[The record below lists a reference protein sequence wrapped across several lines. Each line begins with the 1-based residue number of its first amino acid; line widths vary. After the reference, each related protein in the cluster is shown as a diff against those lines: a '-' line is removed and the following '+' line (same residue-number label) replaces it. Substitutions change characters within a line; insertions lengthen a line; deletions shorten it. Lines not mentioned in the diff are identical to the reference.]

1 VETNMEKK
9 SDSQIADHRE
19 EFKRSTTKRLEVC
32 EAKINERIDRVED
45 FKNELKEFY
54 NQNNRDEKEL
64 LEKVSMFV
72 DKLTHIREKKVSPL
86 IKENEYESLYP
97 DPEHMENVGKIMPCF
112 EGASDRKVRR
122 IIKALSES
130 CDVEIPDNL
139 ERRLDAIGAG
149 SLKIQ
154 KLLESDKEIISRRL
168 EQNSELR
175 HKFSGSKELVKY
187 VDEEKNLL
195 EQYEFRRSEILNFAN
210 FLERISKPDEL
221 SHSKKAL
228 KFIYVAERERLW
240 NELMTN
246 TKYIGSELPDLALSE
261 TQKVSPPGKN
271 LRKTAVGVGAGGLVG
286 LAAGLTGHLDPLASA
301 TIFATGTGTAIK
313 LLVDSY
319 ALNASQFDVD
329 SLLQK
334 ASEVL
339 KTASKARL
347 DWNATRLY
355 TKAIKFANEII
366 RLNPEELEAFNIK
379 GIAQTNL
386 GSLLKDT
393 DRFDD
398 ALESFDT
405 VIESHEDPL
414 VLYNK
419 AKALCS
425 KAAFEDRENCLQQ
438 AESVIG
444 RAIELDNKNSEHY
457 ELRGD
462 IYQQLKNLNQA
473 LVDYERAIDLGGET
487 KLSSWEKFHSSWY
500 ANIRDTKSP
509 PRMANHL
516 HGKKA
521 AVLWK
526 LGKLEES
533 KKVLKD
539 AFGLKDG
546 TLEYA
551 LELRNNGDRFASQNK
566 LIQARH
572 YFEKAVKVEPD
583 LYSCMKLAETNYRL
597 GSFAEAI
604 KYVELARNI
613 YPKFITEKNSVFG
626 SKRLAKAI
634 IENDGDYIDD
644 WIAGKNEAIFQAVSY
659 RLKCYDRDL
668 SAESLL
674 GFAKANEFVSRLYE
688 GYRLVDTIDNKKLPV
703 YRASPK
709 VSLMQDIDSIKEILN
724 EEPLD
729 YSVRDLEFDEEEEGT
744 EFECPLCEATA
755 NGTDVKCPECGA
767 EFEKAEEEEEEAEEA
782 EEELPMP
789 SYAPGLETHA
799 KPVAKV
805 KCSACAEVIP
815 IYSTERP
822 LRVECPE
829 CHRQGTLKSPEQIA
843 KSDNPALDRL
853 MEEQGL
859 VGMKK
864 RPGDRSN
871 PALDR
876 LKKEYGLTD
885 ESTAYVPPPPPPTSV
900 YKQASM
906 SGTVPGPSN
915 PDAQVAVPPAGMQ
928 PGRIRPDVDK
938 EIKKRYERRVDNWKS
953 EGFDTSSLEALL
965 ADAEDLK
972 TVKFEFDKFRRK
984 VYRLKDI
991 EVELLLYSKKGVDNI
1006 IEKIKSDLKDVNKLE
1021 TIEEYLGQLKERI
1034 YGKEKDPNAKPS
1046 GHSFEQKVTTSTQ
1059 PADMRPAVPSSP
1071 DINTLYLQSKEL
1083 LTNDKLE
1090 DALSTLDNVL
1100 ATSPDHA
1107 DAWRTKGSVLE
1118 KLGRNE
1124 DAIKAYNRAVQLV
1137 PSNESYVQDREVVRE
1152 KIRALRGE
1160 EAATAESQPDSKRVV
1175 ARKYVKKYLRVDIPQ
1190 NVEGHAKK
1198 VGDEIYAKAAIAS
1211 GDTWYKINSQG
1222 QIVNERGELV
1232 EEGRSVGIS
1241 SGNRDSLKKF
1251 YEQARNFVTKELSD
1265 LVWVPVPESAEPSAA
1280 KERASELEIPEPVA
1294 ASPLQ
1299 RTLKDNNNRNDT
1311 NDNKQRARDKRNST
1325 RNQLPENV
1333 ELTAP
1338 YTLPDNVE
1346 LAKPEVTR
1354 DGRAA
1359 LDEYTPG
1366 SDQLIAKLAARQLLY
1381 DFNCGRW
1388 GELYLNDL
1396 KVECGKLEGNL
1407 NTTLA
1412 ESKAQEL
1419 AKKWGQD
1426 FIKRKKLSGTY
1437 ANICVSLFVEY
1448 GVTAVKSLSDIRN
1461 IKSLQPNRYL
1471 SADRIQEILHNPPM
1485 QIIDLEQEVLR
1496 R

>member
-1 VETNMEKK
+1 MKKK
-9 SDSQIADHRE
+9 SESQISGHRE
-19 EFKRSTTKRLEVC
+19 EFRRSTTTRLEVC

-72 DKLTHIREKKVSPL
+72 DKLTHIREEKVSPFL
-86 IKENEYESLYP
+86 KENECDSVYP
-97 DPEHMENVGKIMPCF
+97 NPEHIESVEKIMPHF
-112 EGASDRKVRR
+112 EDASDRKVRR
-122 IIKALSES
+122 VIKALSES
-130 CDVEIPDNL
+130 CDVEIPDCL
-139 ERRLDAIGAG
+139 ERRLNDAGVG
-149 SLKIQ
+149 LLEIQ

-168 EQNSELR
+168 EQNSKLR

-246 TKYIGSELPDLALSE
+246 TKNIGSELPDLALSE

-271 LRKTAVGVGAGGLVG
+271 LRKTAAGVGAGGLVG

-301 TIFATGTGTAIK
+301 TIFATGTGTAVK

-319 ALNASQFDVD
+319 ILNASQFDVD

-444 RAIELDNKNSEHY
+444 RAIELDTKNSKFY
-457 ELRGD
+457 ELKGD
-462 IYQQLKNLNQA
+462 IHQQLKDLDQA
-473 LVDYERAIDLGGET
+473 LVSYESAIDLGGET
-487 KLSSWEKFHSSWY
+487 KLLFWEKFHDRGY
-500 ANIRDTKSP
+500 ENITDTKNNP
-509 PRMANHL
+509 PYIAKHL

-526 LGKLEES
+526 QGKLEDAKE
-533 KKVLKD
+533 VLED
-539 AFGLKDG
+539 AFKWKDK
-546 TLEYA
+546 A
-551 LELRNNGDRFASQNK
+551 LENVLSLRKKGDK
-566 LIQARH
+566 L
-572 YFEKAVKVEPD
+572 FNEGKFTKALKIYEEAVNIVPD
-583 LYSCMKLAETNYRL
+583 PALHEKLANTKYKLCDFE
-597 GSFAEAI
+597 GAI
-604 KYVELARNI
+604 DELKAAVSI
-613 YPKFITEKNSVFG
+613 YPDYITKDKFVFG
-626 SKRLAKAI
+626 NSDLTQAL
-634 IENDGDYIDD
+634 IENDSKFMLNWVYSNT
-644 WIAGKNEAIFQAVSY
+644 KSV
-659 RLKCYDRDL
+659 R
-668 SAESLL
+668 SLL
-674 GFAKANEFVSRLYE
+674 IDRAKSRLGEDEAKAFDDKLENFVSQKSKEYNIDKNKVDLEVYVTNLTEDEFPDAENFIGSISNELSSFVKNLYANNRRL
-688 GYRLVDTIDNKKLPV
+688 T
-703 YRASPK
+703 
-709 VSLMQDIDSIKEILN
+709 DSIVGFTYSKAHRWYRQLNDSEELWAAFLPGAVTVPLTIATPIVALSGKPDVLLGITIPNILGWYASAYLANRAINLGCKHELEQEKEELSELFDYVAISDGSIKPREKEI
-724 EEPLD
+724 ESAD
-729 YSVRDLEFDEEEEGT
+729 
-744 EFECPLCEATA
+744 EFECPLCGAMA

-767 EFEKAEEEEEEAEEA
+767 EFEKAEEEEEEAEE
-782 EEELPMP
+782 EESPIPSPAPTP
-789 SYAPGLETHA
+789 SYAPGLETSV
-799 KPVAKV
+799 KPLSKV
-805 KCSACAEVIP
+805 KCGACEEIMP

-822 LRVECPE
+822 LRVECPG
-829 CHRQGTLKSPEQIA
+829 CHKRGTLKSPTTTV
-843 KSDNPALDRL
+843 KSDNTALDRL
-853 MEEQGL
+853 RERYDIKDE
-859 VGMKK
+859 
-864 RPGDRSN
+864 PTA
-871 PALDR
+871 PASP
-876 LKKEYGLTD
+876 
-885 ESTAYVPPPPPPTSV
+885 STQS
-900 YKQASM
+900 
-906 SGTVPGPSN
+906 VPGPSN

-928 PGRIRPDVDK
+928 PGRIRLDVDT
-938 EIKKRYERRVDNWKS
+938 EIRKRYERRVDNWKS

-965 ADAEDLK
+965 ADGEDLK
-972 TVKFEFDKFRRK
+972 TVKFEFDVARRK
-984 VYRLKDI
+984 IYRAKDI
-991 EVELLLYSKKGVDNI
+991 EVELLLYT
-1006 IEKIKSDLKDVNKLE
+1006 KILSPQTVEALKQDLKSLKVTDVE
-1021 TIEEYLGQLKERI
+1021 SYITQLKEWKASGSGTLAPEYAAEVQQQAENSSDESLDELI
-1034 YGKEKDPNAKPS
+1034 KEISKDLEPNHVTPQVPVSVTK
-1046 GHSFEQKVTTSTQ
+1046 KV
-1059 PADMRPAVPSSP
+1059 V
-1071 DINTLYLQSKEL
+1071 
-1083 LTNDKLE
+1083 
-1090 DALSTLDNVL
+1090 
-1100 ATSPDHA
+1100 
-1107 DAWRTKGSVLE
+1107 
-1118 KLGRNE
+1118 
-1124 DAIKAYNRAVQLV
+1124 
-1137 PSNESYVQDREVVRE
+1137 
-1152 KIRALRGE
+1152 
-1160 EAATAESQPDSKRVV
+1160 
-1175 ARKYVKKYLRVDIPQ
+1175 RKYVKKYLRVDIPQ

-1198 VGDEIYAKAAIAS
+1198 IGDEIYAKVAIAS

-1222 QIVNERGELV
+1222 QIVNESGELV

-1241 SGNRDSLKKF
+1241 LGNRDSLKKF
-1251 YEQARNFVTKELSD
+1251 YEQARNFVAKELSD
-1265 LVWVPVPESAEPSAA
+1265 LVWVPIPESAEPSTV
-1280 KERASELEIPEPVA
+1280 KERVSELEVPEPVA

-1299 RTLKDNNNRNDT
+1299 RTLKD
-1311 NDNKQRARDKRNST
+1311 ST

-1338 YTLPDNVE
+1338 YALPDNVE

-1359 LDEYTPG
+1359 LDEYAPG
-1366 SDQLIAKLAARQLLY
+1366 SDQLVAKLAARQLLY

-1396 KVECGKLEGNL
+1396 KVECGKLEGNI
-1407 NTTLA
+1407 NTVLA

-1426 FIKRKKLSGTY
+1426 FIKREKLSGTY
-1437 ANICVSLFVEY
+1437 TNICVSLFVEY
-1448 GVTAVKSLSDIRN
+1448 GVTAVKSLSDIKN

-1471 SADRIQEILHNPPM
+1471 SADRIQELLHNPPM

-1496 R
+1496 K

>member
-246 TKYIGSELPDLALSE
+246 TKNIGSELPDLALSE

-271 LRKTAVGVGAGGLVG
+271 LRKTAAGVGAGGLVG

-301 TIFATGTGTAIK
+301 TIFATGTGTAVK

-319 ALNASQFDVD
+319 ILNASQFDVD

-398 ALESFDT
+398 ALESFDA
-405 VIESHEDPL
+405 VIASDEDSI

-419 AKALCS
+419 AKALYS
-425 KAAFEDRENCLQQ
+425 KAALEEKEKCLQR
-438 AESVIG
+438 AGDMIN
-444 RAIELDNKNSEHY
+444 RAIELDNKNSSFY
-457 ELRGD
+457 ELKGD
-462 IYQQLKNLNQA
+462 IHQQLKNLDQA
-473 LVDYERAIDLGGET
+473 LTDYERAIGLGGET
-487 KLSSWEKFHSSWY
+487 KLSYREKFYDLWHL
-500 ANIRDTKSP
+500 NVKDTKNEP
-509 PRMANHL
+509 PRAANHL

-526 LGKLEES
+526 QGKLEEA
-533 KKVLKD
+533 KEVLKD
-539 AFGLKDG
+539 AFNWKDK
-546 TLEYA
+546 TLESV
-551 LELRNNGDRFASQNK
+551 LSLRKKGDRFASQNK
-566 LIQARH
+566 LIKAKH
-572 YFEKAVKVEPD
+572 SFDKICEKEPD
-583 LYSCMKLAETNYRL
+583 LYSCTKLAEINYKL
-597 GSFAEAI
+597 GLFSEAI
-604 KYVELARNI
+604 ACLKLARDI
-613 YPKFITEKNSVFG
+613 APDYITEKNSVFG
-626 SKRLAKAI
+626 SKELAKAI
-634 IENDGDYIDD
+634 VKNDDAYISSWIEAKSKAVLGVVAARLEDAEQCSAD
-644 WIAGKNEAIFQAVSY
+644 NEHVREFDAS
-659 RLKCYDRDL
+659 
-668 SAESLL
+668 
-674 GFAKANEFVSRLYE
+674 EFVRGLYKGHRLI
-688 GYRLVDTIDNKKLPV
+688 DTLDKKILPV
-703 YRASPK
+703 YESYTKAQLADDKRPIEAF
-709 VSLMQDIDSIKEILN
+709 LKEK
-724 EEPLD
+724 PLAF
-729 YSVRDLEFDEEEEGT
+729 YECGVKFGEEEELELVSPAPT
-744 EFECPLCEATA
+744 SVDTSNSEPSDFECPLCGATV
-755 NGTDVKCPECGA
+755 GDVDVKCPECGA
-767 EFEKAEEEEEEAEEA
+767 EFDGLEEDEEEE
-782 EEELPMP
+782 LSMP
-789 SYAPGLETHA
+789 SPAPTPA
-799 KPVAKV
+799 VAATSV
-805 KCSACAEVIP
+805 
-815 IYSTERP
+815 
-822 LRVECPE
+822 
-829 CHRQGTLKSPEQIA
+829 
-843 KSDNPALDRL
+843 
-853 MEEQGL
+853 
-859 VGMKK
+859 
-864 RPGDRSN
+864 
-871 PALDR
+871 
-876 LKKEYGLTD
+876 D
-885 ESTAYVPPPPPPTSV
+885 ESEREYVVRKKVVRRPESVPSLPSVEDLEKPTEASDSFALVPESDDSLNVDELLADLAEPAPP
-900 YKQASM
+900 
-906 SGTVPGPSN
+906 GTVPGPSN

-928 PGRIRPDVDK
+928 PGRIRPDVDT
-938 EIKKRYERRVDNWKS
+938 EIRKRYERRVDNWKS